1 MSFYY
6 KKQKESNIMNDFRK
20 YAIESVSGTKVD
32 DYFRKLNK
40 KNMTT
45 HLLESNGLSVD
56 IFSKLLDDRIIF
68 LSDEIDSD
76 VCNIIKAQLLYLESE
91 SDEDIKIYIDSPGG
105 SVYSGLGLLDVMD
118 YVTPDIIT
126 INTGLAASMGAVIL
140 CSGTKGKRKALKRSR
155 TMIHQPLGYGGYVQQ
170 ASDMEIEAKEIN
182 SLKKELYEIIS
193 DRSGQSFDRVSK
205 DSDRDYW
212 MTAIDAKKYG
222 MIDEIITKR
231 K

>member
-1 MSFYY
+1 
-6 KKQKESNIMNDFRK
+6 MNDFRK
-20 YAIESVSGTKVD
+20 YAIESVSGSKID
-32 DYFRKLNK
+32 DYFKKLNK

-45 HLLESNGLSVD
+45 QLIESNGLSVD

-68 LSDEIDSD
+68 LADEIDFD
-76 VCNIIKAQLLYLESE
+76 ICNIIKAQLLYLESE

-118 YVTPDIIT
+118 YITPDIVT
-126 INTGLAASMGAVIL
+126 INTGLAASMAAVIL
-140 CSGTKGKRKALKRSR
+140 CSGTKGKRRALKRSR
-155 TMIHQPLGYGGYVQQ
+155 TMIHQPLGYGGYQQ

-193 DRSGQSFDRVSK
+193 DRSGQSYDRVSK

-212 MTAIDAKKYG
+212 MTATDAKKYG
-222 MIDEIITKR
+222 MIDEVVTKR